1 MSKVV
6 RVRLEKKGISMT
18 KSNFTTT
25 MNNLRQEKKE
35 EKNNNSIFSI
45 DEQKFQKYFKII
57 QSSGSSSGYS
67 SSSKESQFL
76 SFEKWPSSSL
86 NTNPLN
92 NCVINDTLNSDGPSK
107 NSDDDEE

>member
-1 MSKVV
+1 MYRKSFKINFTDFTESWFLLMSKVV

-57 QSSGSSSGYS
+57 
-67 SSSKESQFL
+67 
-76 SFEKWPSSSL
+76 
-86 NTNPLN
+86 
-92 NCVINDTLNSDGPSK
+92 
-107 NSDDDEE
+107 

>member
-57 QSSGSSSGYS
+57 
-67 SSSKESQFL
+67 
-76 SFEKWPSSSL
+76 
-86 NTNPLN
+86 
-92 NCVINDTLNSDGPSK
+92 
-107 NSDDDEE
+107 